1 MPAFPLFHRS
11 AIHKAIACG
20 FLALFADFLFY
31 RQHIGWT
38 LGLFCFAGLIVAVFF
53 TPKGGRMKS
62 IVAVLTCGQCLAL
75 IEQPNSLSFLLVF
88 VGIISTSIAHN
99 ARWHENARYWMR
111 CIVRILLLIPA
122 RLFADNRLIGRI
134 KSRHAI
140 TKEHFVFI
148 RNWLLPGMCTLTFI
162 WLLSEANP
170 VIESWLANNWFA
182 ELYKWFNPFRLITM
196 ALIFAVSW
204 TLLRAKFKLPPPKL
218 ETDYIRKG
226 WLAWLFSPQAVW
238 RSLMLF
244 NALFA
249 MQTFM
254 DMLYLWGGA
263 ALPNG
268 MTYAGYAQRG
278 AYPLVVTALLSALFI
293 LIVFR
298 RENEQNV
305 SLQVRGL
312 IYAWIAQNI
321 VLVIS
326 SITRL
331 ALYIEQYSLTY
342 LRVSALIWMGLVA
355 TGLLLILLRIYARKD
370 NVWLINANTVTVLTT
385 FQSMV
390 DVYY

>member
-1 MPAFPLFHRS
+1 M
-11 AIHKAIACG
+11 
-20 FLALFADFLFY
+20 
-31 RQHIGWT
+31 
-38 LGLFCFAGLIVAVFF
+38 
-53 TPKGGRMKS
+53 
-62 IVAVLTCGQCLAL
+62 
-75 IEQPNSLSFLLVF
+75 
-88 VGIISTSIAHN
+88 
-99 ARWHENARYWMR
+99 
-111 CIVRILLLIPA
+111 
-122 RLFADNRLIGRI
+122 
-134 KSRHAI
+134 
-140 TKEHFVFI
+140 FI